1 MTMTIPIA
9 VVFVAVFSTRLSVH
23 GNTCESDVCEC
34 SLNSVEILSDLID
47 ARINAT
53 VVAMVAEFIA
63 VINATVDERI
73 STVNATLFALD
84 ATLGERI
91 NKRNL
96 SRAVNAQNI
105 TISKLL
111 SPGKHVTVYTAS

>member
-9 VVFVAVFSTRLSVH
+9 VVFVAVFSTSVH
-23 GNTCESDVCEC
+23 GNTCKSDVCEC